1 MAKYEIMVVLDGT
14 LKETEANQTLNDL
27 KGLLKKVKDLE
38 VEKMGLKDLAY
49 PINKK
54 TRAYYFVLTFST
66 DNLEKKESSQVIA
79 EFRRVTLLTKN
90 VLRHLIINL
99 EKDYGYKATTNPK
112 KVAKSKFRAK
122 RYEKIQAAI
131 ELEQEKIKKEK
142 DTSSVKL
149 TDI

>member
-14 LKETEANQTLNDL
+14 LKETEANKTLTDL

-38 VEKMGLKDLAY
+38 VEKMGLRDLAY

-54 TRAYYFVLTFST
+54 NRGFYFVLTFST
-66 DNLEKKESSQVIA
+66 DEPEIIA
-79 EFRRVTLLTKN
+79 EFRRVTLLTKD

-99 EKDYGYKATTNPK
+99 EKDYGYKATVNPK

-131 ELEQEKIKKEK
+131 ELEQEKVRKEK

>member
-14 LKETEANQTLNDL
+14 LKETEANKTLTDL

-38 VEKMGLKDLAY
+38 VEKMGLRDLAY

-54 TRAYYFVLTFST
+54 NRGFYFVLTFST
-66 DNLEKKESSQVIA
+66 DEPEIIA
-79 EFRRVTLLTKN
+79 EFRRVTLLTKD

-99 EKDYGYKATTNPK
+99 EKDYGYKATINPK

-131 ELEQEKIKKEK
+131 ELEQEKVRKEK

>member
-14 LKETEANQTLNDL
+14 LKEVEANQTLTDL

-38 VEKMGLKDLAY
+38 IEKMGLRDLAY

-54 TRAYYFVLTFST
+54 IRGFYFVLTFST
-66 DNLEKKESSQVIA
+66 DEPGIIA

-90 VLRHLIINL
+90 VLRHLVINL
-99 EKDYGYKATTNPK
+99 EKDYGYKATINPK

-131 ELEQEKIKKEK
+131 ELEQEKVKKEK